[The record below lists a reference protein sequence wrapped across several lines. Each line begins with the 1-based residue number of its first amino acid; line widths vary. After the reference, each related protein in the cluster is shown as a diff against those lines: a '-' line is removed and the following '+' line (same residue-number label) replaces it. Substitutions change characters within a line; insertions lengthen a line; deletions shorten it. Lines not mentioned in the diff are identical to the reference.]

1 MRYTAKEQEAMR
13 VNEAPLSDLP
23 MFKVEHGTNGMTDSE
38 LLSIILLSGNKQIE
52 AIELA
57 RKILLDNE
65 NDLRRVLS
73 LTVNEW
79 TRYHKIGIVTA
90 RRIVATIELMRRM
103 LTIDLQYKEQLC
115 TSRDVYKVL
124 KRSMSQLDHEEVH
137 LVMLT
142 NQNKLIKVKRLFV
155 GGVSE
160 TTLDPFIVFKTL
172 LKEGC
177 HVFAIAHNHPSGE
190 PIPSGPD
197 TTITKKIKSGSENLG
212 MRMLD
217 HIIFC
222 EDRYYSFADEGKL

>member
-1 MRYTAKEQEAMR
+1 M
-13 VNEAPLSDLP
+13 
-23 MFKVEHGTNGMTDSE
+23 
-38 LLSIILLSGNKQIE
+38 SG
-52 AIELA
+52 
-57 RKILLDNE
+57 
-65 NDLRRVLS
+65 
-73 LTVNEW
+73 
-79 TRYHKIGIVTA
+79 
-90 RRIVATIELMRRM
+90 
-103 LTIDLQYKEQLC
+103 
-115 TSRDVYKVL
+115 
-124 KRSMSQLDHEEVH
+124 LDHEEVH

-222 EDRYYSFADEGKL
+222 EDRYYSFADEGVL